1 MTDPKLDK
9 EEARQGET
17 GFGMRWVLIISVVA
31 AIVAI
36 GLLFGVLSG

>member
-9 EEARQGET
+9 EEARQGQT
-17 GFGMRWVLIISVVA
+17 GLGMRWVLIISVIA

-36 GLLFGVLSG
+36 GLLFGLQRG